1 MDNERDVL
9 KYAGLVRV
17 YNLMV
22 EPRKDFAAALN
33 FRISRINDYCADR
46 CYFAEDYATAF
57 LELQRKVDEFGRS
70 DPAVQYCDINF
81 SHDAH
86 PPSEKTR
93 P

>member
-57 LELQRKVDEFGRS
+57 LELQRKVDEFGKGAIRLYNI
-70 DPAVQYCDINF
+70 A
-81 SHDAH
+81 
-86 PPSEKTR
+86 T
-93 P
+93 